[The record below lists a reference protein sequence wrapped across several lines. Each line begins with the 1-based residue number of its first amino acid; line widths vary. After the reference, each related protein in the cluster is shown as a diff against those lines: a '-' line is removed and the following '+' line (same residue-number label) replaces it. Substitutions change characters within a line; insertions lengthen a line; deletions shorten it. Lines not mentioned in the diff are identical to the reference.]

1 MCVQSHCGRD
11 SITTLTGER
20 RESPRVGVMQRGGG
34 DGVRG
39 ERGVEETGE
48 NKISGEDGGVGVDLS
63 EGRAGGRPA
72 SSGLGSLSL

>member
-1 MCVQSHCGRD
+1 MRVQSHCGRD
-11 SITTLTGER
+11 SITTLTGKR

-48 NKISGEDGGVGVDLS
+48 NKILGEDGGVS

-72 SSGLGSLSL
+72 SSGLGSLSFF